1 MANWFMETFAPETVD
16 RRNRQRALLQ
26 MGRGYAP
33 TVQDQRIR
41 GLLESDNPGDVQAG
55 LGLLNENRLRSLVGT
70 PSSAIPL
77 IEDQTS
83 IERAKTDDQPLMPR
97 TQPGTGLLGGQLSL
111 PQFYAGLA
119 GLGGDFTKLGITGLT
134 SLQPN
139 ASDSPAAVREWEYF
153 RRLKPEE
160 QQQFLGLKRQ
170 GWEVENIG
178 NVPHLVSRIP
188 GYPSIPLST
197 LGREASG
204 QSTVEGAKGYGK
216 KAGTDA
222 AEVDV
227 KQHESAIAASENI
240 SKIDTLLT
248 HLKTSD
254 AITGMG
260 AELLKN
266 IERAKV
272 FLSDSEKA
280 GRKVSDTELLDVM
293 MGSEVFP
300 LIGAL
305 GIGARGLDTPAERE
319 FLRQV
324 MSGSIPMNKQT
335 LIRMTEIRRDVA
347 KRAIDRFNKRV
358 ESGELDRY
366 FEITGRPKQKITVN
380 TQAQPKR
387 IRVDAQGNVIP

>member
-1 MANWFMETFAPETVD
+1 MANWFMETFAPEVVD
-16 RRNRQRALLQ
+16 RRNKQRTLVQ
-26 MGRGYAP
+26 MGRGYAAQ
-33 TVQDQRIR
+33 TQDPRLR

-55 LGLLNENRLRSLVGT
+55 IGLLSERRLTDLVGSRPEQIGAT
-70 PSSAIPL
+70 PV
-77 IEDQTS
+77 
-83 IERAKTDDQPLMPR
+83 DDEGNPMVR
-97 TQPGTGLLGGQLSL
+97 TGTGTGLLGGQLSL
-111 PQFYAGLA
+111 PEFYAKLA
-119 GLGGDFTKLGITGLT
+119 GMGGDFTKQGIAGLT
-134 SLQPN
+134 SLNP
-139 ASDSPAAVREWEYF
+139 SGKDSPAAVREYEFYKQ
-153 RRLKPEE
+153 LKPAD

-188 GYPSIPLST
+188 GVPPIPLST
-197 LGREASG
+197 LSREASG
-204 QSTVEGAKGYGK
+204 QSTVAGAKGYGTK
-216 KAGTDA
+216 VGADT

-227 KQHESAIAASENI
+227 KQHESAIASRENI
-240 SKIDTLLT
+240 NKIDTLLT

-260 AELLKN
+260 AELFKN

-272 FLSDSEKA
+272 LLADSEKA
-280 GRKVSDTELLDVM
+280 GRKVSDTELLDTM

-324 MSGSIPMNKQT
+324 MTGTIPMNKQT

-366 FEITGRPKQKITVN
+366 FELTGRPKQKITVN